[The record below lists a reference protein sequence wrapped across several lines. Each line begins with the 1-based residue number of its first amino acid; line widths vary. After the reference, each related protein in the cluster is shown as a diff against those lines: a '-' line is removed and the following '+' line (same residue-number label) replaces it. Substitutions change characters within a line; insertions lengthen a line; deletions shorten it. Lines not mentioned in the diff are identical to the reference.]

1 MSFAAKVL
9 LALLVIALCATV
21 LQAQT
26 IQIMLIDGKTG
37 RPITYSSL
45 GSLRTILYVWPGL
58 ESELTL
64 LMRADKHGV
73 ALLHLIDNDSGINV
87 PDCKGMH
94 ADSENFR

>member
-45 GSLRTILYVWPGL
+45 GSLRTILYV
-58 ESELTL
+58 
-64 LMRADKHGV
+64 
-73 ALLHLIDNDSGINV
+73 
-87 PDCKGMH
+87 
-94 ADSENFR
+94 